1 MTLPAAFTK
10 FYIKIIN
17 AYTSY
22 IIILF
27 GICIYK
33 VYYFRSSTVFHWTT
47 IYNQY
52 IHILLLEFIVIFL
65 RYNIHCI
72 TQI

>member
-22 IIILF
+22 IIICF
-27 GICIYK
+27 SECTYK
-33 VYYFRSSTVFHWTT
+33 VYYFIGCTIFNWTT

>member
-1 MTLPAAFTK
+1 MTLPASFTE

-17 AYTSY
+17 TYTSY

-52 IHILLLEFIVIFL
+52 IHIYLQKLLL
-65 RYNIHCI
+65 Y
-72 TQI
+72 